1 MDQVQIGDQLID
13 GTLTA
18 DYYNDGT
25 VKNFEQQI
33 VTYKKVKDIEL
44 KSVQAAY
51 DDLLDGMF
59 KSYKENIQQIE
70 IDQVE
75 IGYALDSKG
84 FYQPIYEFSGLID
97 GESATI
103 LIRGIE

>member
-1 MDQVQIGDQLID
+1 MGNQLID
-13 GTLTA
+13 GTLTT

-33 VTYKKVKDIEL
+33 VTYEKVQDVEL
-44 KSVQAAY
+44 KSVQEAY
-51 DDLLDGMF
+51 DELIDGKF
-59 KSYKENIQQIE
+59 KTYKEHIQQIE

-97 GESATI
+97 GESTTI
-103 LIRGIE
+103 LIPGIE

>member
-1 MDQVQIGDQLID
+1 MLAPSVHSKSFS
-13 GTLTA
+13 LTITKPFKA
-18 DYYNDGT
+18 FSHKR
-25 VKNFEQQI
+25 VKNLQNSLIGKFK
-33 VTYKKVKDIEL
+33 TYKEH
-44 KSVQAAY
+44 
-51 DDLLDGMF
+51 
-59 KSYKENIQQIE
+59 IQQIE
-70 IDQVE
+70 INQVE